1 MLFVTPEKTIY
12 NFSEPN
18 YRCEHS
24 LVSLNLPVI
33 TILTMADHLEQ
44 FYITLGRM
52 QLPSKIPALT
62 PEISCSQ
69 MGNKTSNSL

>member
-12 NFSEPN
+12 DFSEPN

-52 QLPSKIPALT
+52 
-62 PEISCSQ
+62 
-69 MGNKTSNSL
+69 

>member
-12 NFSEPN
+12 HFSAN
-18 YRCEHS
+18 YRCERS

-52 QLPSKIPALT
+52 
-62 PEISCSQ
+62 
-69 MGNKTSNSL
+69 